1 MEGDRNTDRQGLPGV
16 GYTLKVLIKGR
27 DSYSSILVAIAAMR
41 LAVVA
46 MGYTV
51 PFREKVACRK
61 LNWLSK
67 D

>member
-16 GYTLKVLIKGR
+16 GYTLKVLTKGR

-46 MGYTV
+46 MGY
-51 PFREKVACRK
+51 
-61 LNWLSK
+61 

>member
-27 DSYSSILVAIAAMR
+27 DSYSSILALIAAMR
-41 LAVVA
+41 LAVIA
-46 MGYTV
+46 TGY
-51 PFREKVACRK
+51 
-61 LNWLSK
+61 